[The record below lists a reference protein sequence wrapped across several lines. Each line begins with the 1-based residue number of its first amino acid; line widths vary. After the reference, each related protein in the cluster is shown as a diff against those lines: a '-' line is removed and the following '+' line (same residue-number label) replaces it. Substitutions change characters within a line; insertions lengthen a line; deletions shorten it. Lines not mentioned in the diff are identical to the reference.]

1 MPYKT
6 VGNKVMVERNGRW
19 ELLKLHPTHA
29 KALAHMKA
37 LYANV
42 KEAKR

>member
-1 MPYKT
+1 MPYKVSGT
-6 VGNKVMVERNGRW
+6 TVMVEKDGKW
-19 ELLKLHPTHA
+19 KVLKKHPTRA

-42 KEAKR
+42 KEAK

>member
-1 MPYKT
+1 MPYKVSGT
-6 VGNKVMVERNGRW
+6 TVMVEKDGKW
-19 ELLKLHPTHA
+19 QVLKKHATRA

-42 KEAKR
+42 KEAK